1 MQAASLLTEYTLTDR
16 GTWLSSPASV
26 TSELT
31 IYKASTEDASG
42 ASTDDDSAVLLN
54 PCTAVLAANPLDK
67 TLAELFMTW
76 VLDHNGGQEVIRNFT
91 KNGEQLYT
99 PVN

>member
-1 MQAASLLTEYTLTDR
+1 MEYTLTDR

-26 TSELT
+26 TSNLV

-42 ASTDDDSAVLLN
+42 AAADSDSELLLN
-54 PCTAVLAANPLDK
+54 PCTAVLSATPMDK

-76 VLDHNGGQEVIRNFT
+76 VLMQDGGQEVIREYM
-91 KNGEQLYT
+91 KNGQQLYT